1 MSLLPIA
8 FRIVRARDIDT
19 ASGAAKDFESSP
31 ALRGPTGDT
40 KGIGMRQ
47 NKEEAKRIGELA
59 RAHRFKNFSDAEIA
73 QVVDAA
79 VYHTVPDGW
88 AIIAESTPADK
99 AYLIL
104 SGTVS
109 IRRHGE
115 EIAQAGA
122 GDIVGEMA
130 LVDHKLRSATVVA
143 LTPLE
148 VLNFTSAIVDELAAE
163 IPHFRE
169 ALTTASEERHH

>member
-1 MSLLPIA
+1 
-8 FRIVRARDIDT
+8 
-19 ASGAAKDFESSP
+19 
-31 ALRGPTGDT
+31 
-40 KGIGMRQ
+40 MRYSR
-47 NKEEAKRIGELA
+47 EEAKRISDLA
-59 RAHRFKNFSDAEIA
+59 RANRFKDFTDDEINT
-73 QVVDAA
+73 VINAA
-79 VYHTVPDGW
+79 NYHTVPDGW
-88 AIIAESTPADK
+88 AIIAESTSADK

-109 IRRHGE
+109 IRRGGE

-122 GDIVGEMA
+122 GDLVGEMA

-148 VLNFTSAIVDELAAE
+148 VLNFTSDIVDDLSRK

-169 ALTTASEERHH
+169 AITTATEERHQ

>member
-1 MSLLPIA
+1 
-8 FRIVRARDIDT
+8 
-19 ASGAAKDFESSP
+19 
-31 ALRGPTGDT
+31 
-40 KGIGMRQ
+40 MRH
-47 NKEEAKRIGELA
+47 NNDEAKRICELA
-59 RAHRFKNFSDAEIA
+59 RVDRFKDFSDAEIA
-73 QVVDAA
+73 AVVEAA
-79 VYHTVPDGW
+79 TYHTVPDGW
-88 AIIAESTPADK
+88 AIIAESTPGDK

-109 IRRHGE
+109 VRRGGE

-130 LVDHKLRSATVVA
+130 LVDHKLRSATVIA

-148 VLNFTSAIVDELAAE
+148 VLNFTSSTVDALQAK

-169 ALTTASEERHH
+169 ALSASTAERHN

>member
-1 MSLLPIA
+1 M
-8 FRIVRARDIDT
+8 R
-19 ASGAAKDFESSP
+19 KDK
-31 ALRGPTGDT
+31 D
-40 KGIGMRQ
+40 
-47 NKEEAKRIGELA
+47 EAKRIGELA
-59 RAHRFKNFSDAEIA
+59 RAHRFKDFTDAEIA
-73 QVVDAA
+73 EVLEVA
-79 VYHTVPDGW
+79 VYHTVPEGW
-88 AIIAESTPADK
+88 AIIAESTPGDK

-109 IRRHGE
+109 VRQHGQ

-148 VLNFTSAIVDELAAE
+148 VLNFTSDIVDQLQAK

-169 ALTTASEERHH
+169 ALTSASAERHH

>member
-1 MSLLPIA
+1 MRHKDEA
-8 FRIVRARDIDT
+8 ARI
-19 ASGAAKDFESSP
+19 S
-31 ALRGPTGDT
+31 
-40 KGIGMRQ
+40 
-47 NKEEAKRIGELA
+47 ELA
-59 RAHRFKNFSDAEIA
+59 RLDRFKDFTDTEIA
-73 QVVDAA
+73 AVVDAA
-79 VYHTVPDGW
+79 TYHTVPDGW

-109 IRRHGE
+109 VRRGGE

-130 LVDHKLRSATVVA
+130 LVDHKLRSATVIA

-148 VLNFTSAIVDELAAE
+148 VLNFTSDIVDELQAK
-163 IPHFRE
+163 IPTFRQ
-169 ALTTASEERHH
+169 ALASSTEERH

>member
-1 MSLLPIA
+1 MRHS
-8 FRIVRARDIDT
+8 
-19 ASGAAKDFESSP
+19 KD
-31 ALRGPTGDT
+31 
-40 KGIGMRQ
+40 
-47 NKEEAKRIGELA
+47 EAKRIGELA
-59 RAHRFKNFSDAEIA
+59 RVDRFKDFTDAEIA
-73 QVVDAA
+73 AVVEAA
-79 VYHTVPDGW
+79 NYHTVPDGW
-88 AIIAESTPADK
+88 AIIAEHTPGDK

-109 IRRHGE
+109 VRRGGE

-143 LTPLE
+143 VTPLE
-148 VLNFTSAIVDELAAE
+148 VLNFTSDIVDDLQSK

-169 ALTTASEERHH
+169 AITSASESRHQ

>member
-1 MSLLPIA
+1 
-8 FRIVRARDIDT
+8 
-19 ASGAAKDFESSP
+19 
-31 ALRGPTGDT
+31 
-40 KGIGMRQ
+40 MRQ
-47 NKEEAKRIGELA
+47 NKEEAQRIAELA
-59 RAHRFKNFSDAEIA
+59 RVDRFKDFSDAEIA
-73 QVVDAA
+73 EVVKAA
-79 VYHTVPDGW
+79 NYHTVPDGW
-88 AIIAESTPADK
+88 AIIAEHTPGDK

-109 IRRHGE
+109 VRRGGE
-115 EIAQAGA
+115 EIAQAGP

-148 VLNFTSAIVDELAAE
+148 VLNFSSSTVDELQGK

-169 ALTTASEERHH
+169 ALSSSAAERHK

>member
-1 MSLLPIA
+1 
-8 FRIVRARDIDT
+8 
-19 ASGAAKDFESSP
+19 
-31 ALRGPTGDT
+31 
-40 KGIGMRQ
+40 MRLH
-47 NKEEAKRIGELA
+47 KSEVKRVEELA
-59 RAHRFKNFSDAEIA
+59 RASRFKDFSDADISAIVE
-73 QVVDAA
+73 AA
-79 VYHTVPDGW
+79 TYHTVPDGW

-109 IRRHGE
+109 IRRGGE

-130 LVDHKLRSATVVA
+130 LVDHKLRSATVIA

-148 VLNFTSAIVDELAAE
+148 VLNFTSENVEELQAKIPTFRDAI
-163 IPHFRE
+163 
-169 ALTTASEERHH
+169 TASTEERHG

>member
-1 MSLLPIA
+1 
-8 FRIVRARDIDT
+8 
-19 ASGAAKDFESSP
+19 
-31 ALRGPTGDT
+31 
-40 KGIGMRQ
+40 MRH

-59 RAHRFKNFSDAEIA
+59 RVDRFKDFSDAEIA
-73 QVVDAA
+73 AVVDAA
-79 VYHTVPDGW
+79 TYHTVPEGW
-88 AIIAESTPADK
+88 AIIAKSTPGDK

-109 IRRHGE
+109 VRRGGE

-148 VLNFTSAIVDELAAE
+148 VLNFTSSIVDELQAK

-169 ALTTASEERHH
+169 ALSATTAERHN

>member
-1 MSLLPIA
+1 M
-8 FRIVRARDIDT
+8 RHN
-19 ASGAAKDFESSP
+19 KD
-31 ALRGPTGDT
+31 
-40 KGIGMRQ
+40 
-47 NKEEAKRIGELA
+47 EAKRIGELA
-59 RAHRFKNFSDAEIA
+59 RVDRFKDFTDAEIA
-73 QVVDAA
+73 EVVSAA
-79 VYHTVPDGW
+79 NYHTVPEGW
-88 AIIAESTPADK
+88 AIIAEHTPGDK

-109 IRRHGE
+109 VRRGGE

-148 VLNFTSAIVDELAAE
+148 VLNFTSPIVDELQSK

-169 ALTTASEERHH
+169 ALSTSAAERHQ